1 MADYIMNDDRDAK
14 DILIELRESTGMNRH
29 QFCEYFEIPYMTVS
43 DWEHGKKRVP
53 KYFLRL
59 LEYYVKAEQMNKAKE
74 EQNNRV
80 ITVQGIPVTV
90 SYEDIDDYI
99 CITDIAAAKSDNSRA
114 ADVIRNWLRNRSTLE
129 FLSTWEE
136 IYNPNF
142 KVFESEHFKKEAGL
156 VTFTPSV
163 SEWVEKTNAVGLY
176 VKRGK
181 YGGTFAHK
189 DIAFEF
195 ASAISPV
202 FKLYLIKEFQRLKEA
217 ENDLQKLEWDA
228 KRFLSKNNYLIQT
241 DAVKN
246 YLIPVCNY
254 REDLQW
260 LPYAEEADL
269 LNVALFGFTAKAWRE
284 ANPELAKKSNVRDYA
299 TINELTV
306 LSNLE
311 SHNAQMIREGMDK
324 KDRFEALKEI
334 AEYQLRVL
342 NEAEKISNRIEEQ

>member
-1 MADYIMNDDRDAK
+1 MEMK
-14 DILIELRESTGMNRH
+14 NR
-29 QFCEYFEIPYMTVS
+29 I
-43 DWEHGKKRVP
+43 
-53 KYFLRL
+53 
-59 LEYYVKAEQMNKAKE
+59 
-74 EQNNRV
+74 
-80 ITVQGIPVTV
+80 ITVQDIPITV
-90 SYEDIDDYI
+90 SMADEEDYI
-99 CITDIAAAKSDNSRA
+99 CITDMAAAKSDNSRA

-136 IYNPNF
+136 MYNPNF
-142 KVFESEHFKKEAGL
+142 KVFESEHFKKDVGL

-163 SEWVEKTNAVGLY
+163 SEWVEKTDAIGLF
-176 VKRGK
+176 VKKGR

-202 FKLYLIKEFQRLKEA
+202 FKLYLIREFQRLKTQ
-217 ENDLQKLEWDA
+217 ENDLRKIKWDA

-269 LNVALFGFTAKAWRE
+269 LNVALFGFTAKAWRD
-284 ANPELAKKSNVRDYA
+284 ANPELARNSNVRDYA

-311 SHNAQMIREGMDK
+311 SHNAQMIREGK
-324 KDRFEALKEI
+324 SKADRFKILKDI
-334 AEYQLRVL
+334 AEYQIRIL
-342 NEAEKISNRIEEQ
+342 NEAENISKQIGDGGHDDR